1 MVEIRTDGLVDRERL
16 RMALALLRGA
26 GPAGVTKAQL
36 AKKLGGVCTRT
47 VDRAIQLLE
56 DQGAKLLRERKGR
69 PAVLRFHLEK
79 GPGWDEQVSVR
90 SKALLRGLA
99 VAAAHP
105 GLAAWPQLLDMAEE
119 LVGENLMER
128 DRRLLAVLRNQAKE
142 GRKLAVEAL
151 ENVLKAMEGGRL
163 LELSLG
169 GKSRTVIPCALVP
182 DVLRGGTLL
191 MAAEGP
197 REQVLFVNLANLG
210 SAKVGAKAPE
220 LRNALAL
227 QAARTYQIGGH
238 HQAQTP
244 FVVRLKVMEAVGVPP
259 LPEFAQKVTK
269 GGVEISFKATDVE
282 GALRW
287 AIAHGAEILEP
298 ASLKQAL
305 KGHLEKW
312 IKLL

>member
-79 GPGWDEQVSVR
+79 GPGWDEQASAR

-128 DRRLLAVLRNQAKE
+128 DRRLLAMLRSQAKG
-142 GRKLAVEAL
+142 GRKLAADAL

-169 GKSRTVIPCALVP
+169 GKTRTLIPCALVP
-182 DVLRGGTLL
+182 DVLGGGTLL
-191 MAAEGP
+191 LAAEGP
-197 REQVLFVNLANLG
+197 REQVVFVNLANLS
-210 SAKVGAKAPE
+210 SAKVGLKAPE
-220 LRNALAL
+220 LRHAQAI
-227 QAARTYQIGGH
+227 QAARAFQIGGQ

-244 FVVRLKVMEAVGVPP
+244 FVVRLKVTDSVGLPS
-259 LPEFAQKVTK
+259 LPECTRKAVK
-269 GGVEISFKATDVE
+269 GGFEFSFKATDSE

-287 AIAHGAEILEP
+287 ALAHGAEILEP
-298 ASLKQAL
+298 ASLKQAMKVKLEGLL
-305 KGHLEKW
+305 KR
-312 IKLL
+312 

>member
-128 DRRLLAVLRNQAKE
+128 DRRLLAMLRGQAKE
-142 GRKLAVEAL
+142 GRKLAVETL
-151 ENVLKAMEGGRL
+151 ENVLKAMEGGKL

-169 GKSRTVIPCALVP
+169 GKSRTVVPCALVP
-182 DVLRGGTLL
+182 DVLGGGTFLL
-191 MAAEGP
+191 AAEGP

-210 SAKVGAKAPE
+210 SAKVGVKAPE
-220 LRNALAL
+220 LRNPQAF
-227 QAARTYQIGGH
+227 QAARNYQIGGH
-238 HQAQTP
+238 HQAQAP
-244 FVVRLKVMEAVGVPP
+244 FGVRLKVLETVGFPA
-259 LPEFAQKVTK
+259 LPEFSQKAVK
-269 GGVEISFKATDVE
+269 GGFELSFKATDAE
-282 GALRW
+282 GVLRW
-287 AIAHGAEILEP
+287 ALAHSAEVLEP

-305 KGHLEKW
+305 KAKLEA
-312 IKLL
+312 LLKR